1 MKNKNKKTELRKRK
15 IGSSNYTAKKI
26 QPYDIWIEYML
37 NPFDADVVK
46 RVLRTKK
53 VKGMSPKKVRI
64 EDYKKII
71 HICETR
77 IEQIKNG
84 DPYVK

>member
-1 MKNKNKKTELRKRK
+1 MKNKNKKINPRNRNV
-15 IGSSNYTAKKI
+15 GSSNYAAKKI

-37 NPFDADVVK
+37 NPFDADIVK

-53 VKGMSPKKVRI
+53 VKGMSPTDVRI
-64 EDYKKII
+64 EDYQKII

-77 IEQIKNG
+77 IAQINNG

>member
-1 MKNKNKKTELRKRK
+1 MKPDIEIHPRNRNV
-15 IGSSNYTAKKI
+15 GSSNYAAKKI

-37 NPFDADVVK
+37 NPFDADIVK

-53 VKGMSPKKVRI
+53 VKGMSPTDVRI
-64 EDYKKII
+64 EDYQKII

-77 IEQIKNG
+77 IAQINNG